1 MKEEPQPPHTRQA
14 FYRRDRRSVRL
25 AREFAC
31 EALTDWAMAER
42 SDDVLLCVSE
52 LATNAVLHGVPV
64 GRGFLLRLTLHTDGA
79 LRVEVHDSG
88 PGEVGIPDAAPESEH
103 GRGLMLVAALADKW
117 GVGHR
122 DPGKFVWCEFA
133 MAPPQP
139 SAQAS
144 SGGISAW

>member
-1 MKEEPQPPHTRQA
+1 MNAEPQHPHTRQA

-25 AREFAC
+25 ARDFTR

-52 LATNAVLHGVPV
+52 LATNAVLHGVPP
-64 GRGFLLRLTLHTDGA
+64 GRGFQVRLLLEADGV

-88 PGEVGIPDAAPESEH
+88 PGEVGIPDVVPESEH
-103 GRGLMLVAALADKW
+103 GRGLMLVAVLADKW
-117 GVGHR
+117 GVGQR

-144 SGGISAW
+144 SSARAVS